1 MDDTL
6 HDFTA
11 QQATFVAEFAGSD
24 NMSRAC
30 SAAGV
35 SRGTGYAWMAKRE
48 FMEAVAD
55 MRSRAIASAWTSL
68 SAGLQEAVDA
78 VRGVL
83 TSETTTTNAKLRAA
97 TIIIDQAQVL
107 LEKQEIIDRIDKLE
121 GMLDEI

>member
-1 MDDTL
+1 MDSAL
-6 HDFTA
+6 QNFTA
-11 QQATFVAEFAGSD
+11 QQAAFVAEYAASD
-24 NMSRAC
+24 NMSQAC
-30 SAAGV
+30 AAAGV

-55 MRSRAIASAWTSL
+55 MRSRAIAGAWTSL

-97 TIIIDQAQVL
+97 TIIIDQAQIL

-121 GMLDEI
+121 GMLGEV